1 MGKFKLYIGV
11 EPRKNG
17 ALAMIDESNEVA
29 LIDFDLKAYI
39 NLLNYIKNNLDWY
52 SVFIGIERVHAMPG
66 EGDQSSFSF
75 GERVG
80 ELKGILSTLDFDN
93 NTEWIPP
100 QTWQKHINTDSNRGK
115 KAIADSLLSLYP
127 SADLYGHRG
136 GLKDGR
142 SDALGIANYI
152 YQKYSKDKDV
162 KPI

>member
-1 MGKFKLYIGV
+1 MKKEKIYIGID
-11 EPRKNG
+11 PGKNG
-17 ALAMIDESNEVA
+17 ALAIIRESKKVS
-29 LIDFDLKAYI
+29 LVDFDLKVYI
-39 NLLNYIKNNLDWY
+39 NLLSYFKKSYDM
-52 SVFIGIERVHAMPG
+52 FIGIEKVHAMPG
-66 EGDQSSFSF
+66 EGVKSSFSF

-93 NTEWIPP
+93 NTEWIQP

-127 SADLYGHRG
+127 SADLYGPRG

>member
-1 MGKFKLYIGV
+1 MGKFKLYIGID
-11 EPRKNG
+11 PGKNG
-17 ALAMIDESNEVA
+17 ALAMINETNEVT

-39 NLLNYIKNNLDWY
+39 NLLNSIKNNTKSYDM
-52 SVFIGIERVHAMPG
+52 FIGIERVHAMPG
-66 EGDQSSFSF
+66 EGVKSSFSF

-80 ELKGILSTLDFDN
+80 ELKGMISTLDFDN
-93 NTEWIPP
+93 NTEWILP

-127 SADLYGHRG
+127 SADLYGPRG

>member
-1 MGKFKLYIGV
+1 MKKEKIYIGID
-11 EPRKNG
+11 PGKNG
-17 ALAMIDESNEVA
+17 ALAVIRESKGVS
-29 LIDFDLKAYI
+29 LVDFDLKAYI
-39 NLLNYIKNNLDWY
+39 NLLSYFKKSYDM
-52 SVFIGIERVHAMPG
+52 FIGIEKVHAMPG
-66 EGDQSSFSF
+66 EGVKSSFSF

-93 NTEWIPP
+93 NTEWIQP

-127 SADLYGHRG
+127 SADLYGPRG

-152 YQKYSKDKDV
+152 YQKYNKD
-162 KPI
+162 

>member
-1 MGKFKLYIGV
+1 MEKEKIYIGID
-11 EPRKNG
+11 PGKNG
-17 ALAMIDESNEVA
+17 ALAMIRESKGVS

-39 NLLNYIKNNLDWY
+39 DLLSYFKSSIKSYDM
-52 SVFIGIERVHAMPG
+52 FIGIERVHAMPG
-66 EGDQSSFSF
+66 EGVKSSFSF

-80 ELKGILSTLDFDN
+80 ELKGIISTLGFDT
-93 NTEWIPP
+93 NTEWILP

-127 SADLYGHRG
+127 SADLYGPRG

-152 YQKYSKDKDV
+152 HQKYRQDEDV

>member
-1 MGKFKLYIGV
+1 MKKEKIYIGID
-11 EPRKNG
+11 PGKNG
-17 ALAMIDESNEVA
+17 ALAIIRESKGVS
-29 LIDFDLKAYI
+29 LVDFDLKAYI
-39 NLLNYIKNNLDWY
+39 NLLSYFKSSIKSYDM
-52 SVFIGIERVHAMPG
+52 FIGIERVHAMPG
-66 EGDQSSFSF
+66 EGVKSSFSF

-80 ELKGILSTLDFDN
+80 ELKGIISTLDFDN
-93 NTEWIPP
+93 NTEWIQP

-127 SADLYGHRG
+127 SADLYGPRG

-152 YQKYSKDKDV
+152 YQKYSKDEDV

>member
-1 MGKFKLYIGV
+1 MGKFKLYIGID
-11 EPRKNG
+11 PGKNG
-17 ALAMIDESNEVA
+17 ALAMIDETNEVT

-39 NLLNYIKNNLDWY
+39 KLLNSIKNSTKSYDM
-52 SVFIGIERVHAMPG
+52 FIGIERVHAMPG
-66 EGDQSSFSF
+66 EGVKSSFSF

-80 ELKGILSTLDFDN
+80 ELKGMISTLDFDI

-100 QTWQKHINTDSNRGK
+100 QTWQKHINTDLNRGK
-115 KAIADSLLSLYP
+115 KAIANSLLSLYP
-127 SADLYGHRG
+127 SADLYGPRG

>member
-1 MGKFKLYIGV
+1 MKKEKIYIGID
-11 EPRKNG
+11 PGKNG
-17 ALAMIDESNEVA
+17 ALAVIRESKGVS
-29 LIDFDLKAYI
+29 LVDFDLKAYI
-39 NLLNYIKNNLDWY
+39 NLLSYFKKSYDM
-52 SVFIGIERVHAMPG
+52 FIGIERVHAMPG
-66 EGDQSSFSF
+66 EGVKSSFSF

-93 NTEWIPP
+93 NIEWILP

-127 SADLYGHRG
+127 SADLYGPRG

>member
-1 MGKFKLYIGV
+1 MKKEKIYIGID
-11 EPRKNG
+11 PGKNG
-17 ALAMIDESNEVA
+17 ALAVIRESKGVS
-29 LIDFDLKAYI
+29 LVDFDLKAYI
-39 NLLNYIKNNLDWY
+39 NLLSYFKSSIKSYDM
-52 SVFIGIERVHAMPG
+52 FIGIERVHAMPG
-66 EGDQSSFSF
+66 EGVKSSFSF

-93 NTEWIPP
+93 NTEWVQP

-127 SADLYGHRG
+127 SADLYGPRG

-152 YQKYSKDKDV
+152 YQKYSKDEDV

>member
-1 MGKFKLYIGV
+1 MKKEKIYIGID
-11 EPRKNG
+11 PGKNG
-17 ALAMIDESNEVA
+17 ALAIIRESKGVS
-29 LIDFDLKAYI
+29 LVDFDLKAYI
-39 NLLNYIKNNLDWY
+39 NLLSYFKSSIKSY
-52 SVFIGIERVHAMPG
+52 GMFIGIERVHAMPR
-66 EGDQSSFSF
+66 EGVKSSFSF

-80 ELKGILSTLDFDN
+80 ELKGIISTLDFDN
-93 NTEWIPP
+93 NTEWIQP

-127 SADLYGHRG
+127 SADLYGPRG

-152 YQKYSKDKDV
+152 YQKYSKDEDV

>member
-1 MGKFKLYIGV
+1 MKKEKIYIGID
-11 EPRKNG
+11 PGKNG
-17 ALAMIDESNEVA
+17 ALAIIRESKGVS

-39 NLLNYIKNNLDWY
+39 DLLSYFKSSIKSYDM
-52 SVFIGIERVHAMPG
+52 FIGIERVHAMPG
-66 EGDQSSFSF
+66 EGVKSSFSF

-80 ELKGILSTLDFDN
+80 ELKGILSTLDFDK
-93 NTEWIPP
+93 NTEWIQP

-127 SADLYGHRG
+127 SADLYGPRG

-152 YQKYSKDKDV
+152 YQKYSKDEDV

>member
-1 MGKFKLYIGV
+1 MEKEKIYIGID
-11 EPRKNG
+11 PGKNG
-17 ALAMIDESNEVA
+17 ALAVIRESKEVS
-29 LIDFDLKAYI
+29 LVDFDLKAYI
-39 NLLNYIKNNLDWY
+39 DLLSYFKSSIKSYDM
-52 SVFIGIERVHAMPG
+52 FIGIERVHAMPG
-66 EGDQSSFSF
+66 EGVKSSFSF

-80 ELKGILSTLDFDN
+80 ELKGMISTLDFDN
-93 NTEWIPP
+93 NTEWIQP

-115 KAIADSLLSLYP
+115 KAIADSLLSLYL
-127 SADLYGHRG
+127 SADLYGPRG

>member
-1 MGKFKLYIGV
+1 MGKFKLYIGID
-11 EPRKNG
+11 PGKNG
-17 ALAMIDESNEVA
+17 ALAMIDETKEVT
-29 LIDFDLKAYI
+29 LIDFDLETYI
-39 NLLNYIKNNLDWY
+39 KLLNYFKINLDWY

-66 EGDQSSFSF
+66 EGVKSSFSF

-93 NTEWIPP
+93 NTEWIQP

-115 KAIADSLLSLYP
+115 KAIADSLLNLYP
-127 SADLYGHRG
+127 SADLYGPRG

-152 YQKYSKDKDV
+152 YQKYSKDEDV

>member
-1 MGKFKLYIGV
+1 MKKEKIYIGID
-11 EPRKNG
+11 PGKNG
-17 ALAMIDESNEVA
+17 ALAVIRESKGVS
-29 LIDFDLKAYI
+29 LVDFDLKAYI
-39 NLLNYIKNNLDWY
+39 NLLSYFKKSYDM
-52 SVFIGIERVHAMPG
+52 FIGIEKVHAMPG
-66 EGDQSSFSF
+66 EGVKSSFSF

-93 NTEWIPP
+93 NTEWILP

-127 SADLYGHRG
+127 SADLYGPRG

-152 YQKYSKDKDV
+152 YQKYNKDKDV

>member
-1 MGKFKLYIGV
+1 MKKEKIYIGID
-11 EPRKNG
+11 PGKNG
-17 ALAMIDESNEVA
+17 ALAIIRESKKVS
-29 LIDFDLKAYI
+29 LVDFDLKAYI
-39 NLLNYIKNNLDWY
+39 NLLSYFKKSYDM
-52 SVFIGIERVHAMPG
+52 FIGIEKVHAMPG
-66 EGDQSSFSF
+66 EGVKSSFSF

-93 NTEWIPP
+93 NIEWIQP

-127 SADLYGHRG
+127 SADLYGPRG

-152 YQKYSKDKDV
+152 YQKYNKD
-162 KPI
+162 

>member
-1 MGKFKLYIGV
+1 MEKEKIYIGID
-11 EPRKNG
+11 PGKNG
-17 ALAMIDESNEVA
+17 ALAMIRESKGVS

-39 NLLNYIKNNLDWY
+39 DLLSYFKSSIKSYDM
-52 SVFIGIERVHAMPG
+52 FIGIERVHAMPG
-66 EGDQSSFSF
+66 EGVKSSFSF

-80 ELKGILSTLDFDN
+80 ELKGIISTLDFDN

-100 QTWQKHINTDSNRGK
+100 QTWQKHINTDLNRGK

-127 SADLYGHRG
+127 SADLYGPRG

-152 YQKYSKDKDV
+152 YQKYSKDEDV

>member
-1 MGKFKLYIGV
+1 MEKEKIYIGID
-11 EPRKNG
+11 PGKNG
-17 ALAMIDESNEVA
+17 ALAMIRESKGVS

-39 NLLNYIKNNLDWY
+39 DLLSYFKSSIKSYDM
-52 SVFIGIERVHAMPG
+52 FIGIERVHAMPG
-66 EGDQSSFSF
+66 EGVKSSFSF

-80 ELKGILSTLDFDN
+80 ELKGILSTLGFDT
-93 NTEWIPP
+93 NTEWIQP

-127 SADLYGHRG
+127 SADLYGPRG